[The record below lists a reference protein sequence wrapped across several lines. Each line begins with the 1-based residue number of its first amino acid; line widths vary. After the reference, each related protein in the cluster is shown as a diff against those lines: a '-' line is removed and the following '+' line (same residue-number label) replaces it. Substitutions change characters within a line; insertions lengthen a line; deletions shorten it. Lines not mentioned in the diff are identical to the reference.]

1 MEEKYFAAQNSPRG
15 FISYY
20 GDAFGGAERRYIVKG
35 GPGTGKSY
43 FLRRIA
49 ERAEGEGFPVVYI
62 YCSSD
67 PLSLDGII
75 IDKRFALFDGT
86 APHAEEARC
95 PGARDELIDLGR
107 FWKDSVLRE
116 RRAEIEAL
124 SECKSSSYAR
134 AYDCLCAV
142 GSVEKA
148 IARLIV
154 PCVKKDKLLAAAK
167 RYLQKLPDDGS
178 ARITNL
184 AVNSIGMR
192 GEVRFSTLEDNAVR
206 AICVSDVC
214 HTAYIFFDA
223 LIREGMRKGL
233 RMRISHDPFAPEH
246 ADAVEFSDFGLVF
259 YLGAGDVKRVNMQR
273 FLDGEMVRSVRRA
286 FRELSLCRASLISAA
301 KSALEEVK
309 VHHFDL
315 EKIYI
320 RAMDF
325 DAKDLFTESFADS
338 LMLALRK
345 KV

>member
-1 MEEKYFAAQNSPRG
+1 MRCPRPRRA
-15 FISYY
+15 I
-20 GDAFGGAERRYIVKG
+20 GGAERRYIIKG

-49 ERAEGEGFPVVYI
+49 ECAEGEGFPVVYI

-86 APHAEEARC
+86 APHAEEACC
-95 PGARDELIDLGR
+95 PGARDELVDLGR
-107 FWKDSVLRE
+107 FWMDSALRA

-124 SECKSSSYAR
+124 SACKASAYAR

-142 GSVEKA
+142 GNTEKA
-148 IARLIV
+148 IARLIT
-154 PCVKKDKLLAAAK
+154 PCVRKDKLGAAAK
-167 RYLQKLPDDGS
+167 RYLKQLPDGGS
-178 ARITNL
+178 AKISNL

-192 GEVRFSTLEDNAVR
+192 GEVRFSTLEDNAAR

-214 HTAYIFFDA
+214 RTAYIFFDE
-223 LIREGMRKGL
+223 LIREGSRKGL
-233 RMRISHDPFAPEH
+233 RMRVSRDPFSPEC

-259 YLGAGDVKRVNMQR
+259 YLGEGDGKRVNMQR
-273 FLDGEMVRSVRRA
+273 FLDEEKVRSVRRA
-286 FRELSLCRASLISAA
+286 FRELSVCRTSLVNAA
-301 KSALEEVK
+301 KSALSEVK

-325 DAKDLFTESFADS
+325 DAKDLFTEDFANS